1 VELGPELDL
10 LHAARRAMQSEQRLG
25 RGYPGMD
32 EELACVL
39 GRIDELELAE
49 LGEHFWRRQLVFRL
63 QMRLFDLLLAD
74 AHRLLEPGVLR

>member
-1 VELGPELDL
+1 VAVVSELAL
-10 LHAARRAMQSEQRLG
+10 LHACRRAMQSEKRLG

-49 LGEHFWRRQLVFRL
+49 LGEGFWRRQLVWRL
-63 QMRLFDLLLAD
+63 RYRMMDLLIAE
-74 AHRLLEPGVLR
+74 ANRLLGSKK